1 MAVVGA
7 GNEREGALAF
17 VGVKWLTDCDDGF
30 GMVADVIE
38 RPLVKVDVFL
48 CYD

>member
-1 MAVVGA
+1 MGA

-17 VGVKWLTDCDDGF
+17 VGVERLADCDDGF

-38 RPLVKVDVFL
+38 RPLVKVDVFF